1 MQRVF
6 ISGKVR
12 KEGLLRRWCH
22 GTVGYPGVRGDGGG
36 LVALSDGCAAG
47 LGPIQRLSGSGTM
60 LKLYGGTRSR
70 AAIVAWYLEE
80 LAVPYEFV
88 RLDMA
93 AGAHRQPDYLAINPM
108 GKVPALV
115 DGETVVWESGAIL
128 LYLADKYGQLPA
140 DVRQRA
146 PLYQWVL
153 FSNSTLV
160 QALAQAEKRDQE
172 LGKLLPPL
180 EQILRDQ
187 AYITGS
193 ALTVADVALASIL
206 GFAAQMFGVDMQPY
220 PALAAYVQ
228 RCRERPAFQKA
239 MGGIASPT

>member
-1 MQRVF
+1 
-6 ISGKVR
+6 
-12 KEGLLRRWCH
+12 
-22 GTVGYPGVRGDGGG
+22 
-36 LVALSDGCAAG
+36 
-47 LGPIQRLSGSGTM
+47 M

-146 PLYQWVL
+146 PSISGFY
-153 FSNSTLV
+153 
-160 QALAQAEKRDQE
+160 LAIRPWC
-172 LGKLLPPL
+172 KLWHRRKNGIRSWGNCCPPL
-180 EQILRDQ
+180 SKYCGIRRTLP
-187 AYITGS
+187 
-193 ALTVADVALASIL
+193 
-206 GFAAQMFGVDMQPY
+206 AQ
-220 PALAAYVQ
+220 
-228 RCRERPAFQKA
+228 R
-239 MGGIASPT
+239 

>member
-1 MQRVF
+1 
-6 ISGKVR
+6 
-12 KEGLLRRWCH
+12 
-22 GTVGYPGVRGDGGG
+22 
-36 LVALSDGCAAG
+36 
-47 LGPIQRLSGSGTM
+47 M

-93 AGAHRQPDYLAINPM
+93 AGAHRQPEYLAINPM

-128 LYLADKYGQLPA
+128 LYLADKYGQLPTA
-140 DVRQRA
+140 VGQRA
-146 PLYQWVL
+146 LVYQWIL

-160 QALAQAEKRDQE
+160 QALAQPDKREQE

-180 EQILRDQ
+180 EQILQDQ
-187 AYITGS
+187 AYITG
-193 ALTVADVALASIL
+193 ATFTVADVALASIL
-206 GFAAQMFGVDMQPY
+206 GFAVQMFGINLQPY
-220 PALAAYVQ
+220 PALNAYVQ
-228 RCRERPAFQKA
+228 RCQERSAFQKA
-239 MGGIASPT
+239 MGGNANSRS